1 MAASLTQHIEQPW
14 GRLLVA
20 GGTDYATLG
29 RKDKANKNFVNPS
42 HPDLQAAHIVRAVA
56 NVKFKRV
63 ITSHS
68 GCHAVALTLDDE
80 AYVWGRNEH
89 HQLSYPLPASLTEPH
104 LASNDK
110 PSPTPMAPEPI
121 RLKALPDSNVPK
133 ALKEQK
139 IVHAACG
146 RGHTILVTDQ
156 GEAWSA
162 GWNVSGQCGR
172 PGVEHISSF
181 QRVKGKGFDKEKVVQ
196 ASAGVAHSLFLTESG
211 KVYAVGTA
219 EKGVLGNG
227 RTGEHIA
234 GSRVLFQSATEPLL
248 VGGAIEGKKIVQITS
263 GQQHNIAL
271 DADGYCYG
279 WGFGGLGRLGLG
291 VQADSLIPAQIPYFA
306 GSNVLT
312 RCKKI
317 AAGSTNTLFIDNQD
331 MVLLCGK
338 FKVSGDGSAGQ
349 PWMTPRYVPDIMG
362 YKWDLISGGGVT
374 IFCYAKDPK
383 EGDLTVCWGQ
393 TASYGELALGEGAPK
408 SATKPQRIEYL
419 DGIEMLDLACGQN
432 TTFFLARPPPT
443 EAAKNEAKAIVEAT
457 ADVPAVTAP
466 APAESKP
473 AAEEPAAA
481 PATVKPSYDISGF
494 GFSLGPSNPSTPA
507 AGTPKP
513 ASPKADETASKRKE
527 AAHVSR
533 TTNTAWQELQ
543 RWPPLFEDEACKVCG
558 GPESGGEKGEILEC
572 EKCEGAY
579 HAGCLTPPINGVP
592 DGEWFCPSCDV
603 PHAGGLPDGAG
614 DEEDEEEEEEEEEE
628 VRPAS
633 RKRKAAGGNAASS
646 RGKKRK

>member
-1 MAASLTQHIEQPW
+1 MPAAVTRHIEQPW

-29 RKDKANKNFVNPS
+29 RKDKGNKNFVNPS
-42 HPDLQAAHIVRAVA
+42 RPDLQSAHVIRAVA

-68 GCHAVALTLDDE
+68 GCHVVALTLDDE
-80 AYVWGRNEH
+80 AYLWGRNEH
-89 HQLSYPLPASLTEPH
+89 HQLSYPLPESLTEP
-104 LASNDK
+104 NDK
-110 PSPTPMAPEPI
+110 PTSTPMAPEPI
-121 RLKALPDSNVPK
+121 RLKALPDSNVPAELK
-133 ALKEQK
+133 AQR

-146 RGHTILVTDQ
+146 RGHTILVTDL

-172 PGVEHISSF
+172 PEQEHISSF
-181 QRVKGKGFDKEKVVQ
+181 ERIRGGDLARGEKVVQ
-196 ASAGVAHSLFLTESG
+196 ASAGIAHSLLLTESG

-234 GSRVLFQSATEPLL
+234 GSRVLFQTANEPLL
-248 VGGAIEGKKIVQITS
+248 VKGAIEGKKIVQITS
-263 GQQHNIAL
+263 GQQHNVVL
-271 DADGYCYG
+271 DSEGYCYA

-306 GSNVLT
+306 NSNPLL

-362 YKWDLISGGGVT
+362 YKWSLISGGGVT
-374 IFCYAKDPK
+374 IFCHAKDPK
-383 EGDLTVCWGQ
+383 EGDFTVCWGQ
-393 TASYGELALGEGAPK
+393 TATYGELALGEGAPK

-419 DGIEMLDLACGQN
+419 DGIEMLDLAAGQN
-432 TTFFLARPPPT
+432 STFFVARPPPT
-443 EAAKNEAKAIVEAT
+443 QAAQDEAKSIAEAAAPALAAT
-457 ADVPAVTAP
+457 ADAPKDAAAAP
-466 APAESKP
+466 APA
-473 AAEEPAAA
+473 AAAA
-481 PATVKPSYDISGF
+481 PAVKPSYDISGF
-494 GFSLGPSNPSTPA
+494 GFNFGPPA
-507 AGTPKP
+507 ATPEAATPPPPKP
-513 ASPKADETASKRKE
+513 ADGDAAAAAAAAE
-527 AAHVSR
+527 AAAAAISR
-533 TTNTAWQELQ
+533 TTNAAWEELQ
-543 RWPPLFEDEACKVCG
+543 RWPPLYEDEACRVCG
-558 GPESGGEKGEILEC
+558 SAESGGAKGEILEC

-579 HAGCLTPPINGVP
+579 HTGCLTPPIEGVP
-592 DGEWFCPSCDV
+592 DGEWFCPTCDV
-603 PHAGGLPDGAG
+603 PHAGGLPD
-614 DEEDEEEEEEEEEE
+614 EEGEGEEEEEEEED
-628 VRPAS
+628 VVPAS
-633 RKRKAAGGNAASS
+633 RKRKAAAGSGG
-646 RGKKRK
+646 RGRKRR

>member
-1 MAASLTQHIEQPW
+1 MPACVTQHIGTPL
-14 GRLLVA
+14 GPA
-20 GGTDYATLG
+20 TDYATLG
-29 RKDKANKNFVNPS
+29 RKDKGNKSFVNPS
-42 HPDLQAAHIVRAVA
+42 RPDLQSAHVIRAVA

-68 GCHAVALTLDDE
+68 GCHVVALTLDDE

-89 HQLSYPLPASLTEPH
+89 HQLSYPLPESLTEPH
-104 LASNDK
+104 NASNEK
-110 PSPTPMAPEPI
+110 PSSTPMAPEPI
-121 RLKALPDSNVPK
+121 RLKALPDSNVP
-133 ALKEQK
+133 ADLKVQK

-172 PGVEHISSF
+172 PEQEHISSF
-181 QRVKGKGFDKEKVVQ
+181 QRIKGGDLRRCERFIQ
-196 ASAGVAHSLFLTESG
+196 ASAGVSHSLLLSESG

-234 GSRVLFQSATEPLL
+234 GSRVLFQTEYEPIL
-248 VGGAIEGKKIVQITS
+248 VKGAIEGKKIVQITS
-263 GQQHNIAL
+263 GQQHNVVL
-271 DADGYCYG
+271 DSEGYCYA

-306 GSNVLT
+306 NSNPLL

-362 YKWDLISGGGVT
+362 YKWSLISGGGVT
-374 IFCYAKDPK
+374 IFCHAKDPK
-383 EGDLTVCWGQ
+383 EGDFTVCWGQ
-393 TASYGELALGEGAPK
+393 TATYGELALGEGAPK

-419 DGIEMLDLACGQN
+419 DGIEMLDLAAGQN
-432 TTFFLARPPPT
+432 STFFIARPPPT
-443 EAAKNEAKAIVEAT
+443 QAAKEEAKSIVEGT
-457 ADVPAVTAP
+457 AETPASAP
-466 APAESKP
+466 KAEAPAEP
-473 AAEEPAAA
+473 APTAA
-481 PATVKPSYDISGF
+481 PVVKPSYDISGF
-494 GFSLGPSNPSTPA
+494 GFNFGPPA
-507 AGTPKP
+507 ATSSAATPE
-513 ASPKADETASKRKE
+513 ANTPKADQADDDD
-527 AAHVSR
+527 AAAAAAQISR
-533 TTNTAWQELQ
+533 TTNAAWEELQ

-558 GPESGGEKGEILEC
+558 GAESGGDKGEILEC

-579 HAGCLTPPINGVP
+579 HAGCLSPPIDGVP
-592 DGEWFCPSCDV
+592 DGEWFCPTCDV
-603 PHAGGLPDGAG
+603 PHAGGIPTYGE
-614 DEEDEEEEEEEEEE
+614 DEEDGEEEEEP
-628 VRPAS
+628 VKPAS
-633 RKRKAAGGNAASS
+633 KKRKAPAGGAG
-646 RGKKRK
+646 RGKKRR